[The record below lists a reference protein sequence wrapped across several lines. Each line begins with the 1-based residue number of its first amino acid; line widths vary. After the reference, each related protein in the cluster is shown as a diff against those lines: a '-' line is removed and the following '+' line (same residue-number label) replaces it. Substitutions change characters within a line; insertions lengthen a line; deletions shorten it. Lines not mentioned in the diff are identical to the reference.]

1 MESLNDDYGS
11 VFMILAKSRG
21 KLGSLKNSLGLAL
34 SVRAT
39 ISDSKSDFHKEF
51 PYVIPPIY
59 RKLADELLVELHL
72 LSHQK
77 NFINNSIFATGLK
90 EIFRTFTNGYKPNDH
105 ISKLFNAIC
114 NSNGFNPIEINNMS
128 EQLIIKVNSFTK
140 DDLNIFLEQL
150 KSENKEKGYYSR
162 INAIGIYKL
171 LSELPYYKDLKEK
184 DLNTEIKNISD
195 LLDFPYSR
203 VEKDISMY
211 KSNIKKMK
219 QALEIIALN
228 TSQK

>member
-1 MESLNDDYGS
+1 M
-11 VFMILAKSRG
+11 V
-21 KLGSLKNSLGLAL
+21 LKNYLGLAL

-77 NFINNSIFATGLK
+77 NFKKDSIFATGLK
-90 EIFRTFTNGYKPNDH
+90 EIFSKFTNGYKPNEH
-105 ISKLFNAIC
+105 VSKLFDAIC
-114 NSNGFNPIEINNMS
+114 NCNGFNPKEINDS
-128 EQLIIKVNSFTK
+128 SKELINKAESFSN
-140 DDLNIFLEQL
+140 DDLNDFLTQV
-150 KSENKEKGYYSR
+150 KNNNKDSNYYSR
-162 INAIGIYKL
+162 INAIGIFKL
-171 LSELPYYKDLKEK
+171 VSRIKLYEDMNEKELNKEINK
-184 DLNTEIKNISD
+184 ICELIGYQ
-195 LLDFPYSR
+195 YSR

-211 KSNIKKMK
+211 KSNIEKMK

-228 TSQK
+228 LSNK

>member
-1 MESLNDDYGS
+1 M
-11 VFMILAKSRG
+11 
-21 KLGSLKNSLGLAL
+21 

-77 NFINNSIFATGLK
+77 DFKNESIFATGLL
-90 EIFRTFTNGYKPNDH
+90 EIFSKFTNGYTPSEH
-105 ISKLFNAIC
+105 ITKLFDALC
-114 NSNGFNPIEINNMS
+114 NCNGFNPSEITSSS
-128 EQLIIKVNSFTK
+128 EQLVKKAKSYRQK
-140 DDLNIFLEQL
+140 DLNTFLSEL
-150 KSENKEKGYYSR
+150 INENKGNKYYSR
-162 INAIGIYKL
+162 INAIGIYKIVSEMMQSL
-171 LSELPYYKDLKEK
+171 NDSKEEDINKEINNISELLGYQ
-184 DLNTEIKNISD
+184 
-195 LLDFPYSR
+195 YSR

-211 KSNIKKMK
+211 KTNIEKMK

-228 TSQK
+228 VKS

>member
-1 MESLNDDYGS
+1 
-11 VFMILAKSRG
+11 MILAKSRG
-21 KLGSLKNSLGLAL
+21 KLRSLKNYLGLAL

-77 NFINNSIFATGLK
+77 NFKNNSIFATGLK
-90 EIFRTFTNGYKPNDH
+90 EIFSKFTIGYKPSEH

-114 NSNGFNPIEINNMS
+114 NCNGLNPIEINNS
-128 EQLIIKVNSFTK
+128 CEQLIIKVKSFKK
-140 DDLNIFLEQL
+140 DDCIAYVNQIKE
-150 KSENKEKGYYSR
+150 ENKEKNYYSR

-171 LSELPYYKDLKEK
+171 ATELPYNKDTKGEE
-184 DLNTEIKNISD
+184 LNGEIIRISE
-195 LLDFPYSR
+195 LLGYQYAR
-203 VEKDISMY
+203 VEKDISIY
-211 KSNIKKMK
+211 KSNIEKMK

-228 TSQK
+228 ISSK

>member
-1 MESLNDDYGS
+1 M
-11 VFMILAKSRG
+11 V
-21 KLGSLKNSLGLAL
+21 LKNYLGLAL

-77 NFINNSIFATGLK
+77 NFKNDGIFATGLQELFSK
-90 EIFRTFTNGYKPNDH
+90 FTSGYKPSEH
-105 ISKLFNAIC
+105 ITKLFDAIC
-114 NSNGFNPIEINNMS
+114 NCNGFNPIEINDS
-128 EQLIIKVNSFTK
+128 AEQLVNKAKGFTK
-140 DDLNIFLEQL
+140 EELTNFLSKQN
-150 KSENKEKGYYSR
+150 NKDSNYYSR

-171 LSELPYYKDLKEK
+171 VSEMPSFKDSKEE
-184 DLNTEIKNISD
+184 DLNNEIINISK
-195 LLDFPYSR
+195 LLGYQHSR

-211 KSNIKKMK
+211 KTNIEKMK
-219 QALEIIALN
+219 QALEIISLN
-228 TSQK
+228 IKSN

>member
-1 MESLNDDYGS
+1 M
-11 VFMILAKSRG
+11 
-21 KLGSLKNSLGLAL
+21 

-77 NFINNSIFATGLK
+77 NFNNNKLFATGLK
-90 EIFRTFTNGYKPNDH
+90 EIFNKFTSGYKPTEH
-105 ISKLFNAIC
+105 IEELFNAIC
-114 NSNGFNPIEINNMS
+114 NCNGFNPTEISKMS
-128 EQLIIKVNSFTK
+128 EELIREANLLEKENLSKFLSKLENYTK
-140 DDLNIFLEQL
+140 ESD
-150 KSENKEKGYYSR
+150 YYSR

-171 LSELPYYKDLKEK
+171 ATELSYCKDINAEEL
-184 DLNTEIKNISD
+184 NNEIINITDS
-195 LLDFPYSR
+195 LGYQYSR

-211 KSNIKKMK
+211 KSNIEKMK

-228 TSQK
+228 LSSNKK

>member
-1 MESLNDDYGS
+1 MMVWS
-11 VFMILAKSRG
+11 VFMILAKSQS
-21 KLGSLKNSLGLAL
+21 KLRSLKNYLGLAL

-77 NFINNSIFATGLK
+77 NFNRDSIFATGLIELFK
-90 EIFRTFTNGYKPNDH
+90 KFTSGYKPSEH
-105 ISKLFNAIC
+105 IPKLFDAIC
-114 NSNGFNPIEINNMS
+114 NCNGFIPTEITSSS
-128 EQLIIKVNSFTK
+128 EKLVSKAKSSSKEDINAY
-140 DDLNIFLEQL
+140 LLQL
-150 KSENKEKGYYSR
+150 KKNNIGNEYYSR
-162 INAIGIYKL
+162 ISAIGIYKL
-171 LSELPYYKDLKEK
+171 VIEMPSFNDEKEEDFNKEINNFSEILGYQ
-184 DLNTEIKNISD
+184 
-195 LLDFPYSR
+195 YSR

-211 KSNIKKMK
+211 KSNIEKMK

-228 TSQK
+228 TSTK

>member
-1 MESLNDDYGS
+1 
-11 VFMILAKSRG
+11 MILAKSRG
-21 KLGSLKNSLGLAL
+21 KLGSLKNYLGLTL

-77 NFINNSIFATGLK
+77 NFKKNSIFAIGLK
-90 EIFRTFTNGYKPNDH
+90 EIFSKFTSGYKPTEH
-105 ISKLFNAIC
+105 ISKLFDAIC
-114 NSNGFNPIEINNMS
+114 NCNGFNPTEISSAS
-128 EQLIIKVNSFTK
+128 EDLVSKAKSFTK
-140 DDLNIFLEQL
+140 DDLNAFLLQL
-150 KSENKEKGYYSR
+150 NNDNNENDYYSR

-171 LSELPYYKDLKEK
+171 VSEIASFKDLKEVDFNK
-184 DLNTEIKNISD
+184 EINNISE
-195 LLDFPYSR
+195 LLGYQSSR

-211 KSNIKKMK
+211 KSNIEKMK

-228 TSQK
+228 LTSK

>member
-1 MESLNDDYGS
+1 
-11 VFMILAKSRG
+11 MILAKSQG
-21 KLGSLKNSLGLAL
+21 KLRSLKNYLGLAL

-77 NFINNSIFATGLK
+77 NFKKDSIFATGLK
-90 EIFRTFTNGYKPNDH
+90 EIFSKFTSGYKPNEH
-105 ISKLFNAIC
+105 ITKLFNAIC
-114 NSNGFNPIEINNMS
+114 NCNGFNPTEINNSS
-128 EQLIIKVNSFTK
+128 EQLVSKVNSFNK
-140 DDLNIFLEQL
+140 EDLNDFLSQL
-150 KSENKEKGYYSR
+150 KIDNKDNNYYSR

-171 LSELPYYKDLKEK
+171 VCLMPPYKDGKEEDINK
-184 DLNTEIKNISD
+184 EINDISKS
-195 LLDFPYSR
+195 LGYQYSR

-211 KSNIKKMK
+211 KSNIEKMK

-228 TSQK
+228 TSSK

>member
-1 MESLNDDYGS
+1 M
-11 VFMILAKSRG
+11 
-21 KLGSLKNSLGLAL
+21 

-77 NFINNSIFATGLK
+77 NFKEDSIFATGLK
-90 EIFRTFTNGYKPNDH
+90 EIFITFTRGYKPIEH
-105 ISKLFNAIC
+105 IDKLFEAIC
-114 NSNGFNPIEINNMS
+114 NCNGFNATAINS
-128 EQLIIKVNSFTK
+128 YSQELISKAGSFTK
-140 DDLNIFLEQL
+140 DDLKAFLS
-150 KSENKEKGYYSR
+150 KIVDDRKDNDYYSR

-171 LSELPYYKDLKEK
+171 SKEIPSFK
-184 DLNTEIKNISD
+184 GIDENEINKEIKNISVS
-195 LLDFPYSR
+195 LGYQYSR

-211 KSNIKKMK
+211 KSNIDKMK

-228 TSQK
+228 LTSK

>member
-1 MESLNDDYGS
+1 
-11 VFMILAKSRG
+11 MILAKSRG
-21 KLGSLKNSLGLAL
+21 KLGSLKNYLGLAL

-77 NFINNSIFATGLK
+77 NFKNDSIFATGLK
-90 EIFRTFTNGYKPNDH
+90 ELFNKFTSGYNPSEH

-114 NSNGFNPIEINNMS
+114 NCNGFNANEINSSS
-128 EQLIIKVNSFTK
+128 ELLVSKVQSFTK
-140 DDLNIFLEQL
+140 EDLNNFLLQIKNEH
-150 KSENKEKGYYSR
+150 KDNDYYSR

-171 LSELPYYKDLKEK
+171 VSEIPSFKNLDEKEFNK
-184 DLNTEIKNISD
+184 EITSISD
-195 LLDFPYSR
+195 ILGYQYSR
-203 VEKDISMY
+203 VEKDISLY
-211 KSNIKKMK
+211 KSNIEKMK
-219 QALEIIALN
+219 QALEIMALN
-228 TSQK
+228 QTSK

>member
-1 MESLNDDYGS
+1 
-11 VFMILAKSRG
+11 MILAKSRG
-21 KLGSLKNSLGLAL
+21 KLGSLKNYLGLAL

-77 NFINNSIFATGLK
+77 NFENNVIFAAGLK
-90 EIFRTFTNGYKPNDH
+90 ELFTKFTSGYKPNEH
-105 ISKLFNAIC
+105 LTKLFNAIC
-114 NSNGFNPIEINNMS
+114 NCNGFNASDINSSS
-128 EQLIIKVNSFTK
+128 EKLINSAKSFTK
-140 DDLNIFLEQL
+140 NDLNDFLSNQKNET
-150 KSENKEKGYYSR
+150 KDNSYYSR

-171 LSELPYYKDLKEK
+171 VSEISCFSDLKEEELK
-184 DLNTEIKNISD
+184 NEITNISKI
-195 LLDFPYSR
+195 LGYQSSR
-203 VEKDISMY
+203 VEKDINAY
-211 KSNIKKMK
+211 KSNIEKMK

-228 TSQK
+228 LNKEK

>member
-1 MESLNDDYGS
+1 
-11 VFMILAKSRG
+11 
-21 KLGSLKNSLGLAL
+21 L

-77 NFINNSIFATGLK
+77 NFKKDTIFDIGLK
-90 EIFRTFTNGYKPNDH
+90 ELFTKFTVGYKPGDH
-105 ISKLFNAIC
+105 ISKLFEAIC
-114 NSNGFNPIEINNMS
+114 NCNGFNATEINRES
-128 EQLIIKVNSFTK
+128 EQLISKAKSFTK
-140 DDLNIFLEQL
+140 EDLNEFLSKL
-150 KSENKEKGYYSR
+150 NNNNNGNDYYSR
-162 INAIGIYKL
+162 ISAIGIYKL
-171 LSELPYYKDLKEK
+171 VSEVPSFKDVKDE
-184 DLNTEIKNISD
+184 DLNQEINNISQ
-195 LLDFPYSR
+195 LLGYQHSR

-211 KSNIKKMK
+211 KSNIEKMK

-228 TSQK
+228 LTSK